1 MSPATEVDLTSE
13 TPPRKMKQALLP
25 FGQSANRQN
34 ASPKTNAGIDRN
46 NDILKYQFSG
56 FWTYFQKKI
65 LSTLNYFDLFSG
77 LSVGEYSAEYQ

>member
-1 MSPATEVDLTSE
+1 MSIFMFWCFEFSEVSYRLKYRGKKTGKNSNFVFKMSPATEVDLTSE

-46 NDILKYQFSG
+46 NDILKH
-56 FWTYFQKKI
+56 
-65 LSTLNYFDLFSG
+65 
-77 LSVGEYSAEYQ
+77 